1 MSAMVVMGRIRA
13 PYGIKGWV
21 KVQPYADDPLDWGEM
36 AQWWLAEDENAPAE
50 AWRPVALR
58 GCRAHGNEMIAA
70 FEQTTERNAA
80 QALRGLYIGA
90 PREVLPEVAEGEYYW
105 ADLTGLSVRNLQGEA
120 LGVVVG
126 LISTGAHDV
135 LRVRDDEADVER
147 LIPFVDAYVPQVDV
161 AAGWIAADWQKDW

>member
-58 GCRAHGNEMIAA
+58 DCRAHGNEMIAA
-70 FEQTTERNAA
+70 FEHTTERNGA

-90 PREVLPEVAEGEYYW
+90 PREVLPEVEEGEYYW
-105 ADLTGLSVRNLQGEA
+105 ADLTGLKVRNLQGEV

-135 LRVRDDEADVER
+135 LRVRDDEAGEER

-161 AAGWIAADWQKDW
+161 AAGWITADWQKDW